1 MRVRKRVRPST
12 GELGSLIGLSYDLT
26 DMCVSRLPKKC
37 RVICTARASSSIK
50 PPGVGEPVFHQSPEI
65 IRSSAHPLQVDPGDA
80 VRVTASHGWSHG
92 GSHGR
97 SQRGY
102 HLYCD

>member
-12 GELGSLIGLSYDLT
+12 GELGSLIGLNYDLT

-37 RVICTARASSSIK
+37 RVICTARAGSSIK

-65 IRSSAHPLQVDPGDA
+65 IRSSAHPLTLLRPIPGM
-80 VRVTASHGWSHG
+80 R
-92 GSHGR
+92 
-97 SQRGY
+97 
-102 HLYCD
+102 CE